1 MTRSEIVN
9 FIKEF
14 NRLESFSSDFI
25 VETLRYL
32 PRSDQELFMLLVN
45 YKNGKDFKEKLR
57 SGDI

>member
-14 NRLESFSSDFI
+14 NREESFSSDFV